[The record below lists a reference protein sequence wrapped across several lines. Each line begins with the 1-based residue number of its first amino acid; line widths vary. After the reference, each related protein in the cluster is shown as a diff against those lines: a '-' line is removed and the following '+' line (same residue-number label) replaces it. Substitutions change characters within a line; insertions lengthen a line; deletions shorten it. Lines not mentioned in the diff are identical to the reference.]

1 MSKIILITGPTACG
15 KTLVS
20 INLAKKL
27 NAVIINAD
35 SRYIFKEPIIATAK
49 VTSEE
54 MSGIKHYMV
63 DTISLNDDFSIY
75 DYQKEG
81 RKLLN
86 KLINENKNIIVV
98 GGSGLYIKALLY
110 DYQLNETEKIFY
122 DYSMYSND
130 KLKAMADEIDINNDI
145 HVNNRQRL
153 ERYITYYKENGS
165 SLNKSDNIN
174 NKVYDFISFYLDTD
188 RDVLYDRINKRV
200 DIMINNGLIDEAINL
215 KNFKHFKDII
225 GYKELI
231 DYFNDDI
238 SLEDAIDNI
247 KKDSRHYAKRQITWF
262 KNQMKDLIKIKVNY
276 ENIDETINEILNY
289 IE

>member
-110 DYQLNETEKIFY
+110 DYQLNENEKIFY
-122 DYSMYSND
+122 DYSMYSNSE
-130 KLKAMADEIDINNDI
+130 LKEMADEININNDI

-165 SLNKSDNIN
+165 PLNRSDNIN

-215 KNFKHFKDII
+215 KDYKHFKDII

-231 DYFNDDI
+231 DYFNNDI